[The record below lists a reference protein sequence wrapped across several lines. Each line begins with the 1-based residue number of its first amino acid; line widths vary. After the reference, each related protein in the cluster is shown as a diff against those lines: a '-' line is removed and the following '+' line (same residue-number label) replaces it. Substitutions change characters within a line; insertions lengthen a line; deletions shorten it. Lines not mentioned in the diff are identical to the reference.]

1 MQYVNILFNDRY
13 FLDCVIRIIIRWVAP
28 NHVLFFVSK
37 MTPFFIVGLVPE
49 VNLLFYHSLKTC
61 MERHL

>member
-28 NHVLFFVSK
+28 NHVLFFCIKDDS
-37 MTPFFIVGLVPE
+37 FFIVGLVPE
-49 VNLLFYHSLKTC
+49 VNRY
-61 MERHL
+61 